1 MHCVTQRIYCSK
13 SWNFRNSTNL
23 GRRDIW
29 PCHAKMLKRQ
39 LIFKRNQTQEQ
50 LSKSKAADGGKGG
63 RDRDWDIFSL
73 WSTHGKTVHGNEH
86 SDSVWF
92 SDDSWVTAGDLHV
105 KVAKKALRSISD
117 HIIEVAT
124 FTFWGHQLHILRSQ
138 TCLLQCVIL
147 CILTWLTYW
156 SKISYS
162 KFLINEAAFLIK
174 VLTYW
179 AAIHFE
185 DLFGLTENYQKEK
198 NFIGCILDLFVNQ
211 RVLQINKRK

>member
-1 MHCVTQRIYCSK
+1 M
-13 SWNFRNSTNL
+13 
-23 GRRDIW
+23 
-29 PCHAKMLKRQ
+29 
-39 LIFKRNQTQEQ
+39 E
-50 LSKSKAADGGKGG
+50 G
-63 RDRDWDIFSL
+63 RDRDRDIFSL

-105 KVAKKALRSISD
+105 RVAKKALRSISD

-124 FTFWGHQLHILRSQ
+124 FTFWGHQLHFLRSQ

-156 SKISYS
+156 SKISYSFFQS

-198 NFIGCILDLFVNQ
+198 TPLAVILDLFVNQ
-211 RVLQINKRK
+211 RVLQINKT